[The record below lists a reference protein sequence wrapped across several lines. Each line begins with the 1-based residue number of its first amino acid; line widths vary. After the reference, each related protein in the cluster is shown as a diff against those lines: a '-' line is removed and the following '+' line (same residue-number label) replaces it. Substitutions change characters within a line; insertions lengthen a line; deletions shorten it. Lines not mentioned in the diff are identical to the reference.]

1 MANQVM
7 DALVYTNDKCV
18 GCNKCISA
26 CPVLNANHAVEENG
40 RNKIIVDGKACISC
54 GACFDACAHGARSY
68 NDDTERFF
76 EDLKKGE
83 KIFSLFPVSILYKN
97 FLKKSTYFLRN
108 HRQYS

>member
-54 GACFDACAHGARSY
+54 GACAAEC
-68 NDDTERFF
+68 
-76 EDLKKGE
+76 
-83 KIFSLFPVSILYKN
+83 PVSCISEGDSSYVIDE
-97 FLKKSTYFLRN
+97 SACIECGSCASVCPVSAPE
-108 HRQYS
+108 QE